1 MKNTIKRTLT
11 VLLALMLVWAACSVA
26 TFAKDYD
33 GTITASTATAK
44 PGENVDVTI
53 TLGEHPGLVSL
64 QIEVGYDADAL
75 TLTGVADAG
84 KLSTFEVD
92 TDNLTPNPFT
102 LTWNGDLEKKNITYN
117 GVIATL
123 TFKVKEDAD
132 LGDSNITIR
141 SFDAMNYDM
150 DDVFFNDVNGKV
162 TITHD
167 HTWKTTWS
175 YDATNHWKDCE
186 SGDAKDGVAAHTAG
200 TPVKE
205 NVVKPADCTT
215 DGSYDLVTYCSVCG
229 YEMSRVPTVDK
240 APGHS
245 WAAAW
250 SKDETQHWH
259 ICTVCGETDT
269 KADHAA
275 GTPVKENASVADCT
289 TPASYDNVTYCSICG
304 YKMNTQ
310 HVDGE
315 PLGHDLIEEVKDEYK
330 VADADCTN
338 AAKYVKHCSRCD
350 FVSEE
355 VFYVG
360 EPKGHTWSTEW
371 DYDTHFHGHK
381 CTVCGAINY
390 DDYGPHSFKETEVTV
405 KEPTCGESGDYYMAD
420 VCEVCGYE
428 TNKSDIKHTTPTE
441 KHTWKETWESNDEG
455 HWHICSVCGNPDK
468 ASYAEHTEGDKIIDK
483 EPTTEAKG
491 AWHTECTVCGKV
503 ITTGSIDEL
512 EVYEVTDGN
521 KAVFKKGAKTGVKVT
536 TKVPANGT
544 ADIVV
549 KVNGTVVDP
558 ANYEITGDTDVI
570 VTLKPEYLE
579 TLAKGEYK
587 LEVTDGVGVATST
600 FTVEEVKA
608 AEDKSPKTGNPVLFW
623 VLLALLANA
632 VLVGSTV
639 YRKKVR

>member
-26 TFAKDYD
+26 TFAKDYN
-33 GTITASTATAK
+33 GTITAGTATAK

-53 TLGEHPGLVSL
+53 TLGEHTGLASL
-64 QIEVGYDADAL
+64 QIDVGYDSDAL
-75 TLTGVADAG
+75 TLTGVTDAG
-84 KLSTFEVD
+84 KLSTFETN
-92 TDNLTPNPFT
+92 TDNLTANPYT
-102 LTWNGDLEKKNITYN
+102 LTWQGDLLKSNITYT
-117 GVIATL
+117 GVIVTL

-132 LGDSNITIR
+132 LGDSSITI
-141 SFDAMNYDM
+141 SSHDAMDVDM
-150 DDVFFNDVNGKV
+150 EDLFFNDVNGKV

-175 YDATNHWKDCE
+175 SDATNHWKDCE

-240 APGHS
+240 APGHT

-250 SKDETQHWH
+250 KNDATQHWH
-259 ICTVCGETDT
+259 ICTVCGEIDT
-269 KADHAA
+269 KADHTA
-275 GTPVKENASVADCT
+275 GEAVKENANTADCT

-315 PLGHDLIEEVKDEYK
+315 PLGHNLIEEVKDEYK
-330 VADADCTN
+330 VSDADCTN
-338 AAKYVKHCSRCD
+338 PAKYAKHCSRCD
-350 FVSEE
+350 FVSTEE
-355 VFYVG
+355 FFNVG
-360 EPKGHTWSTEW
+360 EPKGHTWSEWKNDGTEHW
-371 DYDTHFHGHK
+371 IK
-381 CTVCGAINY
+381 CTVCQAA
-390 DDYGPHSFKETEVTV
+390 ETGRTSHTMQNETVTV
-405 KEPTCGESGDYYMAD
+405 KEATCGEQGEYYTVD
-420 VCEVCGYE
+420 RCTVCGYE
-428 TNKSDIKHTTPTE
+428 TNKSDIMYTNPTG
-441 KHTWKETWESNDEG
+441 KHTWKETWESDNTR

-468 ASYAEHTEGDKIIDK
+468 DSYADHTEGNEIIDK
-483 EPTTEAKG
+483 EPTTEAEG

-503 ITTGSIDEL
+503 IKTGSIDKL

-521 KAVFKKGAKTGVKVT
+521 KAVFKKGAKSGVKVT

-544 ADIVV
+544 ANVIV

-558 ANYEITGDTDVI
+558 ANYELTGDNDVA

-587 LEVTDGVGVATST
+587 LEVSDGVGVATST